1 MESLKFRI
9 TGVAPLIMHSGLL
22 ADPLNKY
29 TRAIKKISANRKKV
43 DADFEDMARLEWYG
57 SLYLKDGVPCLPG
70 NNLEAALIGR
80 GSAARS
86 QKMGKQAAAAL
97 IVPDDYPLEYDGPK
111 DIDELWKDERFRLVS
126 KVRIGTASVM
136 RTRPFF
142 KEWAAIVEVLYVPT
156 SLNED
161 HICQWMEIAGRQVG
175 LCDWRPKY
183 GRFIAEK
190 F

>member
-9 TGVAPLIMHSGLL
+9 TGVSPLIPHNGSM
-22 ADPLNKY
+22 ADPLNHY
-29 TRAIKKISANRKKV
+29 SRAIKEISSKRKKV
-43 DADFEDMARLEWYG
+43 DADYEEMARLEWYG
-57 SLYLKDGVPCLPG
+57 GLYLKDGVPCIPG

-97 IVPDDYPLEYDGPK
+97 IVPDDYPLEYDGSK
-111 DIDELWKDERFRLVS
+111 DLDELWKDENFRIVS
-126 KVRIGTASVM
+126 KVRVGTASVM
-136 RTRPFF
+136 RTRPIF
-142 KEWAAIVEVLYVPT
+142 KNWSAIVEVLYVPT

-161 HICQWMEIAGRQVG
+161 HICQWMEIAGREVG

-183 GRFIAEK
+183 GRFTAERL
-190 F
+190 